1 MRPSFEPATVSTRTI
16 GQLKPRTLPVTD
28 PRPLILTARP
38 EFATLARFEA
48 LRRAYY
54 PAELNRVPAHIS
66 LFHHLPGSEF
76 EAVVERLK
84 FSARHHPAP
93 RVEVTGYRS
102 LGRGV
107 ALALHSDG
115 LAAIR
120 AELADAWSTLLIPQ
134 DRQGWRGHVTVQNKV
149 DPAAA
154 RVTLTTLSAKFEPW
168 TFRVAGID
176 VWRYLG
182 GPWEHLK
189 TVALR

>member
-1 MRPSFEPATVSTRTI
+1 MI
-16 GQLKPRTLPVTD
+16 LD

-38 EFATLARFEA
+38 DPATASRFEA
-48 LRRAYY
+48 LRRAHY
-54 PAELNRVPAHIS
+54 PAALNQVPAHIS
-66 LFHHLPGSEF
+66 LFHHLPGAEF
-76 EAVVERLK
+76 ESVVDRLK
-84 FSARHHPAP
+84 FTARHHPAP
-93 RVEVTGYRS
+93 EVEVTGYRS

-107 ALALHSDG
+107 ALALHSPD
-115 LAAIR
+115 LAHIR

-149 DPAAA
+149 DPAVA
-154 RVTLTTLSAKFEPW
+154 RNTLALLSADFQPW
-168 TFRVAGID
+168 RCRIAGID